1 MVPGKRSA
9 CRSGCRFAAKRVRI
23 FMIWEVLFMGTGVV
37 VAIVLCLGV
46 AVWVAVTR
54 NKKAANDDR
63 K

>member
-1 MVPGKRSA
+1 
-9 CRSGCRFAAKRVRI
+9 
-23 FMIWEVLFMGTGVV
+23 MIWEVLFMGTGVV